1 MMLLLLSRKSIFIN
15 FSKSNK
21 KFCLS
26 LLYNGRNSF
35 LFVNATKMYQFRV
48 KDSDIKKSS
57 LSLGIISGDFSANNM
72 TKTGLTQPV
81 HNVLVWSTILAMFD
95 LQLASGNIE
104 KFSKKS
110 ILWIMSQ
117 LTFWGRP
124 KDVTLQVSL
133 WDSFRTFS
141 GCFSKTERIW
151 NN

>member
-81 HNVLVWSTILAMFD
+81 HNVLRTLLYGPFLVKTFWTIL
-95 LQLASGNIE
+95 E
-104 KFSKKS
+104 SK
-110 ILWIMSQ
+110 W
-117 LTFWGRP
+117 
-124 KDVTLQVSL
+124 DVL
-133 WDSFRTFS
+133 SF
-141 GCFSKTERIW
+141 
-151 NN
+151 